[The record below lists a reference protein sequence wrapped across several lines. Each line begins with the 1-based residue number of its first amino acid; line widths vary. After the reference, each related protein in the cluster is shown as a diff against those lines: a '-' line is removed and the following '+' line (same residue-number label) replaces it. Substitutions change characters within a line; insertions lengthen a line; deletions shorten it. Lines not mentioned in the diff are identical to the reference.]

1 MISLIC
7 TALFAGQLTFTTM
20 KLPHD
25 ITRQVNVNGEQR
37 TVKFHVGKD
46 LKDETESWVVSENLK
61 GHRFTETLECE
72 VMK

>member
-7 TALFAGQLTFTTM
+7 TAMVAGQLTLTTM
-20 KLPHD
+20 SLPHE
-25 ITRQVNVNGEQR
+25 ITREVNVNGEHR
-37 TVKFHVGKD
+37 KIKFHIGKD

-61 GHRFTETLECE
+61 GHKLTETLDCE

>member
-7 TALFAGQLTFTTM
+7 TAMIAGQLAVTTM
-20 KLPHD
+20 SLPHE
-25 ITRQVNVNGEQR
+25 IVRKVNINGEAR

-61 GHRFTETLECE
+61 GHKFTETLECE
-72 VMK
+72 MM